1 MHHSW
6 YIQFVW
12 FDHIPKLKD
21 ISAAFIEVKKK
32 KMKKKKKEAVA
43 SAIWAFLLLKNDNSE
58 LIIKISD

>member
-32 KMKKKKKEAVA
+32 KNEKKKKEEKKRKNL
-43 SAIWAFLLLKNDNSE
+43 AFYFLNKTKVN
-58 LIIKISD
+58 